1 MALYVLPRAIYATMD
16 DVLPRALSSSKRGHL
31 CSLWA
36 ERLIFAASTSAVT
49 TVAVHRPALSRGF
62 VRAILSWATGS
73 EWRQYA
79 V

>member
-1 MALYVLPRAIYATMD
+1 MALYVLPRALYATMD
-16 DVLPRALSSSKRGHL
+16 DVLPRALSASRRGQL
-31 CSLWA
+31 CSLWF

-62 VRAILSWATGS
+62 VRSILSWATG
-73 EWRQYA
+73 EQWRTYA